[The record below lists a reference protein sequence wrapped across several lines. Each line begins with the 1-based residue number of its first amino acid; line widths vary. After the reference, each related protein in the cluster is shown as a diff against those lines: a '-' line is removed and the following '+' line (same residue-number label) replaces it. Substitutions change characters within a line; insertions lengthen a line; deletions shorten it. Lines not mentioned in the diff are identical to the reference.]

1 MFALLATDTRD
12 SAQSTPAASD
22 LFAQHNGFV
31 WRSLAHLCV
40 ETGDLEDALQEVFV
54 VVHRRLSE
62 YREEQKVR
70 AWLYAICVRVSRDF
84 RRTRRRRRE
93 NLTAELPD
101 SAGAPTQLESVANR
115 QALELAQRFLNVLT
129 PEQRAV
135 FLLYEVEQ
143 MSMSEVAA
151 AVQCP
156 LHTAYSRYKKAR
168 ERVLALAAR
177 AQRKGYE
184 R

>member
-1 MFALLATDTRD
+1 MFALLATAAQD
-12 SAQSTPAASD
+12 SAPSSPAASD
-22 LFAQHNGFV
+22 LFAQHNAFV
-31 WRSLAHLCV
+31 WRSLSHLGV
-40 ETGDLEDALQEVFV
+40 DAADLEDALQEVFV

-62 YREEQKVR
+62 YREEQKVK
-70 AWLYAICVRVSRDF
+70 AWLYAICARVARDF
-84 RRTRRRRRE
+84 RRKRMRRRE
-93 NLTAELPD
+93 NLTAEPPD
-101 SAGAPTQLESVANR
+101 SARDPSQLESLADR
-115 QALELAQRFLNVLT
+115 QALALAQRFLEAL
-129 PEQRAV
+129 PYEQRAV

-143 MSMSEVAA
+143 MSMSEVAD

-177 AQRKGYE
+177 AQRRGYE